1 MKKQFIK
8 PILKTI
14 FSLIALTIVCAFLV
28 RTLTNSETLSDYAAK
43 NPELAYREP
52 AEDNHENE
60 VIVNEETDA
69 DDKTTSIESENPDN
83 LNTSVDDSSENNSA
97 VSSDIYGTVSEPN
110 NSHTISPDR
119 IVYQEGFYYE
129 PLSDEIRT
137 RITGISYPVSE
148 SEASSLNL
156 LNPNT
161 IKDNQS
167 PAISY
172 DDLCYLSV
180 LHYDFDG
187 NVQTGEL
194 ICNKGIVEDLAEIF
208 YELYLNEYQ
217 IEKIRLIDEY
227 LGDDEASME
236 DNNTSCF
243 NYRTVPNSNSM
254 SKHALGCA
262 IDINPFYNPYI
273 VTNRAEGTTTVSPAG
288 SDAYV
293 DRSASF
299 EHKIDT
305 ADLCYILFKEHG
317 FEWGGSW
324 KNSKDY
330 QHFQKVVE

>member
-1 MKKQFIK
+1 MKKQFVRQVA
-8 PILKTI
+8 KTI
-14 FSLIALTIVCAFLV
+14 FSLIALTIVCGFLV
-28 RTLTNSETLSDYAAK
+28 RTLTISETLSDYAAK

-52 AEDNHENE
+52 VEDNHDDV
-60 VIVNEETDA
+60 VIAREETATDEEA
-69 DDKTTSIESENPDN
+69 TPTEPDNSENTDSPD
-83 LNTSVDDSSENNSA
+83 DDYSENNTTDI
-97 VSSDIYGTVSEPN
+97 SDTVELD
-110 NSHTISPDR
+110 NSDTISPDR

-129 PLSDEIRT
+129 PLSDEIKN
-137 RITGISYPVSE
+137 RIRGISYPVSK
-148 SEASSLNL
+148 SEASSLDI

-161 IKDNQS
+161 LKDDQS

-172 DDLCYLSV
+172 DDLYYLSV
-180 LHYDFDG
+180 MHYDFNG

-194 ICNKGIVEDLAEIF
+194 ICNKGIVKDLVEIF

-217 IEKIRLIDEY
+217 IEKIRLVDEY
-227 LGDDEASME
+227 LGDDESSME

-243 NYRTVPNSNSM
+243 NFRTVPNSNSM

-288 SDAYV
+288 SDAYA

-305 ADLCYILFKEHG
+305 DDLCYKLFKEHG

>member
-1 MKKQFIK
+1 M
-8 PILKTI
+8 PTEPD
-14 FSLIALTIVCAFLV
+14 
-28 RTLTNSETLSDYAAK
+28 NSENTDSAD
-43 NPELAYREP
+43 
-52 AEDNHENE
+52 EDSFGND
-60 VIVNEETDA
+60 T
-69 DDKTTSIESENPDN
+69 
-83 LNTSVDDSSENNSA
+83 
-97 VSSDIYGTVSEPN
+97 SDISDTDEPN
-110 NSHTISPDR
+110 NSDTISPDR
-119 IVYQEGFYYE
+119 TIYQEGFYYE
-129 PLSDEIRT
+129 PLSDDIKN
-137 RITGISYPVSE
+137 RITGISYPISE
-148 SEASSLNL
+148 SEASSLDL

-161 IKDNQS
+161 INDDQTL
-167 PAISY
+167 AISY

-180 LHYDFDG
+180 LHYDFNG

-217 IEKIRLIDEY
+217 IEKIRLVDEY

-299 EHKIDT
+299 EHKIDID
-305 ADLCYILFKEHG
+305 DLCYRLFKEHG
-317 FEWGGSW
+317 FEWGGNW

>member
-1 MKKQFIK
+1 MKKQFFRQIS
-8 PILKTI
+8 KTI
-14 FSLIALTIVCAFLV
+14 FSLIALTIVCGFLV

-52 AEDNHENE
+52 VEDNHENE
-60 VIVNEETDA
+60 IIVNEETDA
-69 DDKTTSIESENPDN
+69 DGKTTSIESENPDN
-83 LNTSVDDSSENNSA
+83 
-97 VSSDIYGTVSEPN
+97 SD
-110 NSHTISPDR
+110 TISPDR
-119 IVYQEGFYYE
+119 ITYQEGFYYE
-129 PLSDEIRT
+129 SLSDEIKT
-137 RITGISYPVSE
+137 RITGISYPVCE
-148 SEASSLNL
+148 SEASSLDIV
-156 LNPNT
+156 NPNT
-161 IKDNQS
+161 INDNQT

-180 LHYDFDG
+180 LHYDFNG

-217 IEKIRLIDEY
+217 IEKIRLVDEY

-293 DRSASF
+293 NRSASF

-305 ADLCYILFKEHG
+305 DDLCYRLFKEHG

-330 QHFQKVVE
+330 QHFQKIVE

>member
-1 MKKQFIK
+1 MKKQFIRQ
-8 PILKTI
+8 ITKTV
-14 FSLIALTIVCAFLV
+14 FSLIVLTIVCGFLV

-43 NPELAYREP
+43 NPELAYRAP
-52 AEDNHENE
+52 AEGNHDDE
-60 VIVNEETDA
+60 VIVEEETVANEDA
-69 DDKTTSIESENPDN
+69 
-83 LNTSVDDSSENNSA
+83 SSTA
-97 VSSDIYGTVSEPN
+97 PN
-110 NSHTISPDR
+110 NSDTISPDR

-129 PLSDEIRT
+129 PLSDEIRA

-148 SEASSLNL
+148 SEASSLDI

-161 IKDNQS
+161 IKGDQS

-180 LHYDFDG
+180 LHYDFNG
-187 NVQTGEL
+187 NVKTGEL

-217 IEKIRLIDEY
+217 IEKIRLVDEY
-227 LGDDEASME
+227 MGDDETSME

-305 ADLCYILFKEHG
+305 DDLCYRLFKEHG

-330 QHFQKVVE
+330 QHFQKIVE

>member
-28 RTLTNSETLSDYAAK
+28 RTLTNSETLADYAAK

-52 AEDNHENE
+52 VEDNHDDD
-60 VIVNEETDA
+60 VISDEEIIADEDA
-69 DDKTTSIESENPDN
+69 SSTAPDN
-83 LNTSVDDSSENNSA
+83 TDNINNSDDYNADNNNA
-97 VSSDIYGTVSEPN
+97 VSSDISDTVEPN
-110 NSHTISPDR
+110 NSDTISPDR

-129 PLSDEIRT
+129 PLSDEIRA

-161 IKDNQS
+161 IKGDQT

-180 LHYDFDG
+180 LHYDFNG

-217 IEKIRLIDEY
+217 IEKIRLVDEY
-227 LGDDEASME
+227 LGDDETSME

-305 ADLCYILFKEHG
+305 DDLCYRLFKEHG

>member
-52 AEDNHENE
+52 VEDNHENE
-60 VIVNEETDA
+60 VIVEEETVANEEATSTAPDDTDNINNSG
-69 DDKTTSIESENPDN
+69 DDNAENNNTVPSDTSDTVEP
-83 LNTSVDDSSENNSA
+83 DDSN
-97 VSSDIYGTVSEPN
+97 
-110 NSHTISPDR
+110 TISPDR

-148 SEASSLNL
+148 SEASSLDI

-161 IKDNQS
+161 LKDDQS

-180 LHYDFDG
+180 LHYDFNG

-194 ICNKGIVEDLAEIF
+194 ICNKRIAEDLVEIF

-217 IEKIRLIDEY
+217 IEKIRLVDEY

-288 SDAYV
+288 SDTYV

-305 ADLCYILFKEHG
+305 DDLCYRLFKEHG

>member
-1 MKKQFIK
+1 MKKQFIRQ
-8 PILKTI
+8 ITKTI
-14 FSLIALTIVCAFLV
+14 FSLIALTIVCGFLV

-43 NPELAYREP
+43 NPELAYGNP
-52 AEDNHENE
+52 AEDNHDDE
-60 VIVNEETDA
+60 VIADEETEADENSMTTEPDISETTNIPD
-69 DDKTTSIESENPDN
+69 DDKSENDTPDISD
-83 LNTSVDDSSENNSA
+83 TVFEQDNS
-97 VSSDIYGTVSEPN
+97 D
-110 NSHTISPDR
+110 TISPDR

-129 PLSDEIRT
+129 PLSDEIKA

-148 SEASSLNL
+148 SEAAN
-156 LNPNT
+156 
-161 IKDNQS
+161 
-167 PAISY
+167 ISY

-180 LHYDFDG
+180 LHYDFSG

-217 IEKIRLIDEY
+217 IEKIRLVDEY
-227 LGDDEASME
+227 LGNDEASME

-273 VTNRAEGTTTVSPAG
+273 VTNRSEGTTTISPIG
-288 SDAYV
+288 SEAYI

-305 ADLCYILFKEHG
+305 DDLCYKLFKEHG
-317 FEWGGSW
+317 FEWGGNW

>member
-1 MKKQFIK
+1 MKKQFIRQVT
-8 PILKTI
+8 KTI

-52 AEDNHENE
+52 VEDNHDD
-60 VIVNEETDA
+60 VISDEEIIADEEASSTASDNTDN
-69 DDKTTSIESENPDN
+69 I
-83 LNTSVDDSSENNSA
+83 NNSDDNNA
-97 VSSDIYGTVSEPN
+97 DNNTVSSDISDTVEPN
-110 NSHTISPDR
+110 NSDTISPDR

-129 PLSDEIRT
+129 PLSDEVKA

-148 SEASSLNL
+148 SEASSLDI

-161 IKDNQS
+161 IKGDLT

-180 LHYDFDG
+180 LHYDFNG

-208 YELYLNEYQ
+208 YELYLNGYQ
-217 IEKIRLIDEY
+217 IEKIRLVDDY

>member
-28 RTLTNSETLSDYAAK
+28 RTLTNSETLADYAAK
-43 NPELAYREP
+43 NPELAYKAP
-52 AEDNHENE
+52 AEGNHDD
-60 VIVNEETDA
+60 VIVEEETAANEEATSTVPDDTDNINNSGDDNA
-69 DDKTTSIESENPDN
+69 DNNNTVPSETSDTIEPDN
-83 LNTSVDDSSENNSA
+83 LDA
-97 VSSDIYGTVSEPN
+97 
-110 NSHTISPDR
+110 ISPDR
-119 IVYQEGFYYE
+119 IIYQEGFYYE
-129 PLSDEIRT
+129 PLSDEIKS

-148 SEASSLNL
+148 SEASSLDI

-161 IKDNQS
+161 IKDDQT

-180 LHYDFDG
+180 LHYDFNG

-217 IEKIRLIDEY
+217 IEKIRLVDEY

-243 NYRTVPNSNSM
+243 NYRTVPNSNNM

-262 IDINPFYNPYI
+262 IDINPLYNPYI
-273 VTNRAEGTTTVSPAG
+273 VTNRAEGTTTISPIG
-288 SDAYV
+288 SEAYI

-305 ADLCYILFKEHG
+305 DDLCYRLFKEHG

>member
-28 RTLTNSETLSDYAAK
+28 RTLTNSETLADYAAK
-43 NPELAYREP
+43 NPELAYKAPDEG
-52 AEDNHENE
+52 NHDD
-60 VIVNEETDA
+60 VIVEEETAANEEATSTVPDDTDNINNSGDDNA
-69 DDKTTSIESENPDN
+69 DNNNTVPSETSDTIEPDN
-83 LNTSVDDSSENNSA
+83 LDA
-97 VSSDIYGTVSEPN
+97 
-110 NSHTISPDR
+110 ISPDR
-119 IVYQEGFYYE
+119 IIYQEGFYYE
-129 PLSDEIRT
+129 PLSDEIKS

-148 SEASSLNL
+148 SEASSLDI

-161 IKDNQS
+161 IKDDQT

-180 LHYDFDG
+180 LHYDFNG

-217 IEKIRLIDEY
+217 IEKIRLVDEY

-243 NYRTVPNSNSM
+243 NYRTVPNSNNM

-262 IDINPFYNPYI
+262 IDINPLYNPYI
-273 VTNRAEGTTTVSPAG
+273 VTNRAEGTTTISPIG
-288 SDAYV
+288 SEAYI

-305 ADLCYILFKEHG
+305 DDLCYRLFKEHG

>member
-1 MKKQFIK
+1 MKKQFIR

-43 NPELAYREP
+43 NPELAYKDP
-52 AEDNHENE
+52 SEDNHDDD
-60 VIVNEETDA
+60 VISDEEIIADEDA
-69 DDKTTSIESENPDN
+69 SSTAPDN
-83 LNTSVDDSSENNSA
+83 TDNINNSDDYNA
-97 VSSDIYGTVSEPN
+97 DNNNTVSSDISDTVEPN
-110 NSHTISPDR
+110 SSDSISPDR

-129 PLSDEIRT
+129 PLSDEIRA

-161 IKDNQS
+161 IKGDQT

-180 LHYDFDG
+180 LHYDFNG

-217 IEKIRLIDEY
+217 IEKIRLVDEY
-227 LGDDEASME
+227 LGDDETSME

-305 ADLCYILFKEHG
+305 DDLCYRLFKEHG

>member
-1 MKKQFIK
+1 MTTEPDI
-8 PILKTI
+8 
-14 FSLIALTIVCAFLV
+14 
-28 RTLTNSETLSDYAAK
+28 SETTNIPD
-43 NPELAYREP
+43 
-52 AEDNHENE
+52 
-60 VIVNEETDA
+60 
-69 DDKTTSIESENPDN
+69 DDKSENDTPDISD
-83 LNTSVDDSSENNSA
+83 TVFEQDNS
-97 VSSDIYGTVSEPN
+97 D
-110 NSHTISPDR
+110 TISPDR

-129 PLSDEIRT
+129 PLSDEIKA

-148 SEASSLNL
+148 SEAAN
-156 LNPNT
+156 
-161 IKDNQS
+161 
-167 PAISY
+167 ISY

-180 LHYDFDG
+180 LHYDFSG

-217 IEKIRLIDEY
+217 IEKIRLVDEY
-227 LGDDEASME
+227 LGNDEASME

-273 VTNRAEGTTTVSPAG
+273 VTNRSEGTTTISPIG
-288 SDAYV
+288 SEAYI

-305 ADLCYILFKEHG
+305 DDLCYKLFKEHG
-317 FEWGGSW
+317 FEWGGNW